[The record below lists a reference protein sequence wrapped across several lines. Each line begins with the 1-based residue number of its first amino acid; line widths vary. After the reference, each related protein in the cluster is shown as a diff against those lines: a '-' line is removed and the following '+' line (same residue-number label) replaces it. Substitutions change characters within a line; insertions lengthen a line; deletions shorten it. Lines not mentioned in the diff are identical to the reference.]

1 MAIKISGSTI
11 VDDSRQLV
19 NVGTSTVSASSNLH
33 VGAGI
38 TMYGASGII
47 SATSFYG
54 SGQNLTDLI
63 GSKIQGLTI
72 QNAGSTVGT
81 ASSVA
86 SINFAGNGVTA
97 AASGVGDRLIIRASG
112 SEMLGI
118 VTFKDNGVYK
128 GEVAIGSSA
137 TVN

>member
-63 GSKIQGLTI
+63 GKRITDLPLVLLLIKFKRYYLNLFMVMILRLLT
-72 QNAGSTVGT
+72 TMV
-81 ASSVA
+81 
-86 SINFAGNGVTA
+86 
-97 AASGVGDRLIIRASG
+97 
-112 SEMLGI
+112 
-118 VTFKDNGVYK
+118 
-128 GEVAIGSSA
+128 
-137 TVN
+137 